1 MADLYDTKKKKLVRF
16 DNDAQI
22 TDAIASGTFL
32 PKKGEKL
39 YATNPL
45 GEKTYIPSE
54 QAKDAITQGY
64 VIHGKTTELADDYV
78 RENEGLSGAA
88 KVFFGQAVDEAAL
101 GIPELI
107 YDKTKT
113 PLEVAKKEALKKH
126 FSALNIAGGVTGAAA
141 SFFYGG
147 PAFKAATKAGEATGK
162 AVTKAL
168 SARAAGEVSEKGI
181 KKAAEKIIG
190 TGVEGALLSA
200 PYAFT
205 EAVLGD
211 PDDAAETLMYGVGLG
226 SLFGGVSEMAGGLS
240 KLAKQTKDRVL
251 TDSTFSN
258 ADVAKK
264 LNRWVTGV
272 PEDSIE
278 NYVDMVR
285 NNRHLNVKDIE
296 PIKNELDEA
305 FAKVNQAYDDSL
317 TALNTRREQYR
328 QSLKESVFELRQR
341 TAPETAIANFME
353 RLDAQKAVLGRM
365 SQDADKILERMPGYV
380 GKGNVVK
387 FIDKISDSLGVGK
400 GKVALAQE
408 TKKARSNLQ
417 QLKEDIKLMPEKGID
432 GPLMRDIMR
441 EVRKNIKW
449 DRLSGEFNE
458 TSNKVM
464 KEFTESLSEGLKKA
478 SPEYAAKMK
487 EMQEIAEI
495 LQKTSKRFGGDP
507 TVTRGRLDRLFTKS
521 GKEDLALITKFDKL
535 TNSNV
540 LQSLNDTK
548 KARELLDSMAK
559 GKDIGGVLL
568 PQLRSEISQLEKNV
582 QANLKTLESVK
593 PLTKNRT
600 QAAIRNMGRK
610 DALIETRKA
619 LENLSSLSG
628 KNFLRDIKDYNSYID
643 FFKERTQ
650 GSRRTLAGTAF
661 GALVGGLVGT
671 SFGPLGAAA
680 GAAIGSSA
688 DIYAGRFVKYLID
701 KNPRQASLLFTEQ
714 AMKKSAEKIDRL
726 PEIIKR
732 MSEAKK
738 VLPTKKT
745 TALEATSRI
754 FRYKDDKD
762 EKELKQPR
770 AIKEYKI
777 KKIERIRDDMI
788 KWISNPDLSTTKISE
803 LVKPIGEE
811 GAPVIAERLSAKMGE
826 AISYLYQEV
835 PKPVAPDSLFAPKAK
850 YEPSEYEMNKFLQ
863 KAQVVSDP
871 FSVFDEMESGT
882 ITMHHMDALRT
893 IYPGLHRYMVEKI
906 TDYAAENPTELNYQ
920 ERLRLSILMD
930 SAIDQSLRPDRIRS
944 FQQVY
949 AKEEFQDQDLPGRE
963 QIEIQGDLGQ
973 SLVTNSQRLA

>member
-107 YDKTKT
+107 YDKTQT

-240 KLAKQTKDRVL
+240 KLASKAKVASEAREKLSNAIKDRKDLRKLGQEKAVEAL
-251 TDSTFSN
+251 NPNLGQQERLQAMEELVDETGNLVGVKPTQRLEVIGKDLLDENIITPLSSK
-258 ADVAKK
+258 ADMYDKL
-264 LNRWVTGV
+264 LNR
-272 PEDSIE
+272 
-278 NYVDMVR
+278 
-285 NNRHLNVKDIE
+285 
-296 PIKNELDEA
+296 
-305 FAKVNQAYDDSL
+305 
-317 TALNTRREQYR
+317 NT
-328 QSLKESVFELRQR
+328 ELRKDVG
-341 TAPETAIANFME
+341 
-353 RLDAQKAVLGRM
+353 DA
-365 SQDADKILERMPGYV
+365 
-380 GKGNVVK
+380 
-387 FIDKISDSLGVGK
+387 
-400 GKVALAQE
+400 
-408 TKKARSNLQ
+408 
-417 QLKEDIKLMPEKGID
+417 
-432 GPLMRDIMR
+432 
-441 EVRKNIKW
+441 
-449 DRLSGEFNE
+449 
-458 TSNKVM
+458 
-464 KEFTESLSEGLKKA
+464 
-478 SPEYAAKMK
+478 
-487 EMQEIAEI
+487 
-495 LQKTSKRFGGDP
+495 LQKFDDDFG
-507 TVTRGRLDRLFTKS
+507 
-521 GKEDLALITKFDKL
+521 DLARINTDELIT
-535 TNSNV
+535 NIRSAISNNNLFQTAAYKPFV
-540 LQSLNDTK
+540 KRVET
-548 KARELLDSMAK
+548 
-559 GKDIGGVLL
+559 
-568 PQLRSEISQLEKNV
+568 QLENLAESGATLSLR
-582 QANLKTLESVK
+582 QANLEKSAFQKIAEKAYISQNAGIDVNTAEVVATIPREINKMIRQTTRRLDVEAAETLIEK
-593 PLTKNRT
+593 QRLLGNLT
-600 QAAIRNMGRK
+600 QAENIARKSAAREARNNDFGLTSINLASGGIAGGAIIG
-610 DALIETRKA
+610 
-619 LENLSSLSG
+619 G
-628 KNFLRDIKDYNSYID
+628 PV
-643 FFKERTQ
+643 
-650 GSRRTLAGTAF
+650 
-661 GALVGGLVGT
+661 GAIIGGLI
-671 SFGPLGAAA
+671 PMLGRELARRYGDQTMAVA
-680 GAAIGSSA
+680 LN
-688 DIYAGRFVKYLID
+688 KYGGM
-701 KNPRQASLLFTEQ
+701 LFAEQ

-835 PKPVAPDSLFAPKAK
+835 PKPVAPDSLFAPKAR

-949 AKEEFQDQDLPGRE
+949 VKEDFQDQDLPGRE